1 MNPQVGGGDTMT
13 NLQELKDVQKVT
25 ELLETLDNESL
36 NLVYGALVMADAMQR
51 ADKLEKTNPKRAG

>member
-1 MNPQVGGGDTMT
+1 MT

>member
-1 MNPQVGGGDTMT
+1 MT

-36 NLVYGALVMADAMQR
+36 NRYTV
-51 ADKLEKTNPKRAG
+51 P